1 MSVRPLAI
9 YRDGQLWLDDGGIY
23 EPALKFSVIT
33 MRDKMRGWKSE
44 FGNQKADECQAALDQ
59 FNAAMEEAK

>member
-1 MSVRPLAI
+1 MADRPLAI
-9 YRDGQLWLDDGGIY
+9 FHKGQLLVDDGGIY

-33 MRDKMRGWKSE
+33 MRDKMRGWKSD